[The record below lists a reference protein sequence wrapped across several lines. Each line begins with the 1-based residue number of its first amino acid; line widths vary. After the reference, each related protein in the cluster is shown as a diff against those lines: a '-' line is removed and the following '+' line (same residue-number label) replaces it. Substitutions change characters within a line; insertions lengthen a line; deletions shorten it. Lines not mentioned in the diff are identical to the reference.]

1 MSKYKTSAGLVA
13 GLLMTIG
20 GIASAQEGQMPEPT
34 MDKVSDSVY
43 HYFNFGYS
51 SMVVI
56 GEDAVLVIDPAFDPR
71 GSMLR
76 AAIEEITAAPIKYV
90 VLSHEHYD
98 HAGGADSFTD
108 AQVICHAACHEVMD
122 ISPLLPVPDIDM
134 TYDDSLT
141 LDLGGVSVDLV
152 HVAPGDGIATTV
164 AHVPSDGVV
173 FSADMYEPRAFTT
186 AEFVEDKNYVGTRL
200 IFHEMLSW
208 NPTYAINGHS
218 PGNSLEALKENRVLF
233 DRLYDD
239 ILAEL
244 QSAQKEG
251 PSQLWMAMFN
261 MPNRINYEEYNDWQN
276 YEQGFP
282 AYVRRMALS
291 ILHGG

>member
-1 MSKYKTSAGLVA
+1 MSKFKTSAGLVA
-13 GLLMTIG
+13 GILMSVG

-43 HYFNFGYS
+43 HYFSFGYS

-56 GEDAVLVIDPAFDPR
+56 GEDAVLVVDPAFDAR
-71 GSMLR
+71 GEMIR
-76 AAIEEITAAPIKYV
+76 AAIEEITATPIKYV
-90 VLSHEHYD
+90 VVSHEHYD
-98 HAGGADSFTD
+98 HAGGTDGFTD
-108 AQVICHAACHEVMD
+108 AQVICHEACHEVMD
-122 ISPLLPVPDIDM
+122 MSPLLPVADIDM
-134 TYDDSLT
+134 TYEDSLT

-164 AHVPSDGVV
+164 VHVPSDGVV
-173 FSADMYEPRAFTT
+173 FSADMYEPRALTT
-186 AEFVEDKNYVGTRL
+186 AEFLEDKNFVGTRL

-233 DRLYDD
+233 DRLYED
-239 ILAEL
+239 ILGKL
-244 QSAQKEG
+244 QSAMMEG
-251 PSQLWMAMFN
+251 QRQMFMAMFN
-261 MPNRINYEEYNDWQN
+261 MPNLIKYEEYSDWDN

-282 AYVRRMALS
+282 AYVKRMALS

>member
-1 MSKYKTSAGLVA
+1 MSKYKTSTGLVA

-43 HYFNFGYS
+43 HYFSFGYS
-51 SMVVI
+51 SMVVV
-56 GEDAVLVIDPAFDPR
+56 GEDAVLVTDPSFEPR

-76 AAIEEITAAPIKYV
+76 AAIEEITVAPIKYV

-122 ISPLLPVPDIDM
+122 MSPLLPVPDIDM

-152 HVAPGDGIATTV
+152 HIAPGDGIATTV
-164 AHVPSDGVV
+164 AHVPSEGVV
-173 FSADMYEPRAFTT
+173 FSVDMYEPRGFTT
-186 AEFVEDKNYVGTRL
+186 SEFLEDKNYVGTRL

-218 PGNSLEALKENRVLF
+218 PGNSLDALKENRVLF

-239 ILAEL
+239 VLAEL
-244 QSAQKEG
+244 QSAMKEG
-251 PSQLWMAMFN
+251 PGQLWMAMFN
-261 MPNRINYEEYNDWQN
+261 MPNRIKYEEYSDWQN
-276 YEQGFP
+276 YENGFP
-282 AYVRRMALS
+282 AYVKRMALS

>member
-13 GLLMTIG
+13 GLLMAVG
-20 GIASAQEGQMPEPT
+20 GIASAQEGQPPEPT

-43 HYFNFGYS
+43 HYFSFGYS
-51 SMVVI
+51 SMVVV
-56 GEDAVLVIDPAFDPR
+56 GEDAVLVTDPSFDPR

-76 AAIEEITAAPIKYV
+76 AAIEEITSAPIKYV

-98 HAGGADSFTD
+98 HAGGTDSFTD
-108 AQVICHAACHEVMD
+108 AQVICHEACHEVMD
-122 ISPLLPVPDIDM
+122 MSPLLPVADIDM

-152 HVAPGDGIATTV
+152 HIAPGDGIATTV

-173 FSADMYEPRAFTT
+173 FSADMYEPRSFT
-186 AEFVEDKNYVGTRL
+186 APEFVEDKNYVGTRMT
-200 IFHEMLSW
+200 FHEMLSW

-218 PGNSLEALKENRVLF
+218 PGNSLDALKENRVLF

-239 ILAEL
+239 VLAEL
-244 QSAQKEG
+244 QSAMKEG

-261 MPNRINYEEYNDWQN
+261 MPNRIKYEEYSDWQN

>member
-13 GLLMTIG
+13 GLLMAVG
-20 GIASAQEGQMPEPT
+20 SIASAQEGQMPEPT

-43 HYFNFGYS
+43 HYFSFGYS

-56 GEDAVLVIDPAFDPR
+56 GEDAVLVTDPSFDPR

-98 HAGGADSFTD
+98 HAGGTDSFTD
-108 AQVICHAACHEVMD
+108 AQVICHSACHEVMD
-122 ISPLLPVPDIDM
+122 MSPLLPVADIDI
-134 TYDDSLT
+134 TFDESLT
-141 LDLGGVSVDLV
+141 LDLGGVSVDLE
-152 HVAPGDGIATTV
+152 HIAPGDGIATIV

-173 FSADMYEPRAFTT
+173 FSADMYEPRAFTA

-239 ILAEL
+239 VLSELLA
-244 QSAQKEG
+244 AQKEG
-251 PSQLWMAMFN
+251 IGQMWMAMFN
-261 MPNRINYEEYNDWQN
+261 MPNLIKYDDYSDWQN
-276 YEQGFP
+276 YEQAFP

-291 ILHGG
+291 IVHGG

>member
-1 MSKYKTSAGLVA
+1 MLKYRTSAGLAA
-13 GLLMTIG
+13 GLLMAVG

-43 HYFNFGYS
+43 HYFSFNYS

-56 GEDAVLVIDPAFDPR
+56 GGDAVLVTDPAFDPR
-71 GSMLR
+71 GAMLR
-76 AAIEEITAAPIKYV
+76 AAIEEITDTPIKYV

-98 HAGGADSFTD
+98 HAGGTDGFTD
-108 AQVICHAACHEVMD
+108 AQVVCHAACHEVMD
-122 ISPLLPVPDIDM
+122 ITPFLPVAEIDM

-141 LDLGGVSVDLV
+141 LDLGGVSVDLE
-152 HVAPGDGIATTV
+152 HIAPGDGIATTV
-164 AHVPSDGVV
+164 VHVPSEGVV
-173 FSADMYEPRAFTT
+173 FSADMYEPRSFT
-186 AEFVEDKNYVGTRL
+186 ASEFLEDKNFVGTRL

-218 PGNSLEALKENRVLF
+218 NGNSLEALKENAVLF
-233 DRLYDD
+233 DRLFEDV
-239 ILAEL
+239 LAEL
-244 QSAQKEG
+244 QAAQKEG
-251 PSQLWMAMFN
+251 IAQMWMAMFN
-261 MPNRINYEEYNDWQN
+261 MPNRITYDEYSNWQN
-276 YEQGFP
+276 FEQAFP

>member
-1 MSKYKTSAGLVA
+1 MSMYKTSAGFVA
-13 GLLMTIG
+13 GLLMVAG

-43 HYFNFGYS
+43 HYFSFGYS

-56 GEDAVLVIDPAFDPR
+56 GEDAVLVTDPSFDPR

-76 AAIEEITAAPIKYV
+76 AAIEEITATPIKYV
-90 VLSHEHYD
+90 VVSHEHYD
-98 HAGGADSFTD
+98 HAGGTDGFTD
-108 AQVICHAACHEVMD
+108 AQVICHEACHEVMEM
-122 ISPLLPVPDIDM
+122 SPLLPVADIDM
-134 TYDDSLT
+134 TYEDSLT

-152 HVAPGDGIATTV
+152 HIAPGDGIATTV

-173 FSADMYEPRAFTT
+173 FSADMYEPRSFT
-186 AEFVEDKNYVGTRL
+186 APEFVEDKNYVGTRMT
-200 IFHEMLSW
+200 FHEMLSW

-218 PGNSLEALKENRVLF
+218 PGNSLDALKENRVLF

-239 ILAEL
+239 VLAEL
-244 QSAQKEG
+244 QSAMKEG

-261 MPNRINYEEYNDWQN
+261 MPNRIKYEEYSDWQN
-276 YEQGFP
+276 YERGFP

>member
-13 GLLMTIG
+13 GLLMAVG
-20 GIASAQEGQMPEPT
+20 GIASAQEGQPPEPT

-43 HYFNFGYS
+43 HYFSFGYS
-51 SMVVI
+51 SMVVV
-56 GEDAVLVIDPAFDPR
+56 GEDAVLVTDPSFDPR

-76 AAIEEITAAPIKYV
+76 AAIEEITSAPIKYV

-98 HAGGADSFTD
+98 HAGGTDSFTD
-108 AQVICHAACHEVMD
+108 AQVICHEACHEVMD
-122 ISPLLPVPDIDM
+122 MSPLLPVADIDM

-152 HVAPGDGIATTV
+152 HIAPGDGIATTV

-173 FSADMYEPRAFTT
+173 FSADMYEPRSFT
-186 AEFVEDKNYVGTRL
+186 APEFVEDKNYVGTRMT
-200 IFHEMLSW
+200 FHEMLSW

-218 PGNSLEALKENRVLF
+218 PGNSLDALKENRVLF

-239 ILAEL
+239 VLAEL
-244 QSAQKEG
+244 QSAMKEG

-261 MPNRINYEEYNDWQN
+261 MPNRIKYEEYSDWQN
-276 YEQGFP
+276 YERGFP

>member
-13 GLLMTIG
+13 GLLMAVG
-20 GIASAQEGQMPEPT
+20 GIASAQEGQPPEPT

-43 HYFNFGYS
+43 HYFGFGYS

-56 GEDAVLVIDPAFDPR
+56 GEDAVLVTDPSFDPR

-76 AAIEEITAAPIKYV
+76 AAIEEITSAPIKYV

-98 HAGGADSFTD
+98 HAGGTDSFTD
-108 AQVICHAACHEVMD
+108 AQVICHEACHEVMD
-122 ISPLLPVPDIDM
+122 MSPLLPVADIDM

-152 HVAPGDGIATTV
+152 HIAPGDGIATTV

-173 FSADMYEPRAFTT
+173 FSADMYEPRSFT
-186 AEFVEDKNYVGTRL
+186 APEFVEDKNYVGTRMT
-200 IFHEMLSW
+200 FHEMLSW

-218 PGNSLEALKENRVLF
+218 PGNSLDALKENRVLF

-239 ILAEL
+239 VLAEL
-244 QSAQKEG
+244 QSAMKEG

-261 MPNRINYEEYNDWQN
+261 MPNRIKYEEYSDWQN
-276 YEQGFP
+276 YERGFP